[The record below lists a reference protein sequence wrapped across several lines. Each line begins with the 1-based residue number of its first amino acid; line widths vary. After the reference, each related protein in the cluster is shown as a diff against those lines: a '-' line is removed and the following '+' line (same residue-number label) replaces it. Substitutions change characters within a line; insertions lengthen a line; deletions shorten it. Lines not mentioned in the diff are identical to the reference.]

1 MSYKFYVL
9 VRNEGGILKMR
20 SSASAITYFVSF
32 ECSCLNIH
40 DL

>member
-20 SSASAITYFVSF
+20 SSVAAITYFVSLPKHPRF
-32 ECSCLNIH
+32 V
-40 DL
+40 